1 LLAAVLGSTFPARAD
16 PAMAEA
22 LFQQGR
28 ELLDRGE
35 LAAACA
41 KFESSQ
47 ASESSGGTLLN
58 LADCR
63 ARQGKTATA
72 WAHFVAAERLSELQG
87 RSEQAAEAR
96 RRRTELEPVLST
108 LTVHVANAPPGLEV
122 RVNGRALD
130 SGSFDSRLPMDP
142 GVLSIEFS
150 APERVPARVEAFLRS
165 SAHHLVLNAP
175 HLAARAA
182 ESPAPKRAP
191 APVSAPEPPRGSRTL
206 AWVIGG
212 FGATALAV
220 GGTFGVL
227 ALSSNAD
234 AKNSCN
240 QRTTRCPPESL
251 SAAKDRDR
259 QALIS
264 TIGVATGLVGLGVS
278 GVLLLTAPSP
288 ADQSAA
294 RTGFRV
300 ELGPGRASLSGS
312 ARF

>member
-1 LLAAVLGSTFPARAD
+1 MLVAALGSAFPAWAD
-16 PAMAEA
+16 PAAAEA

-28 ELLDRGE
+28 ELLERGE

-63 ARQGKTATA
+63 ARQGKNATA

-96 RRRTELEPVLST
+96 RRRTELEPGLST
-108 LTVHVANAPPGLEV
+108 LTVQVADAAPGLQV
-122 RVNGRALD
+122 KVNGRALD
-130 SGSFDSRLPMDP
+130 SGSLDSRLPMDP

-150 APERVPARVEAFLRS
+150 APERVPARVEVFLRS
-165 SAHHLVLNAP
+165 SAHHMVVKAP
-175 HLAARAA
+175 RLAARPAEPPAPKPAPAPAGAA
-182 ESPAPKRAP
+182 ES
-191 APVSAPEPPRGSRTL
+191 PRGSRTL

-220 GGTFGVL
+220 GGAFGVL

-240 QRTTRCPPESL
+240 QRTSGCNPDSL
-251 SAAKDRDR
+251 SAAEDRDR

-264 TIGVATGLVGLGVS
+264 TIAVATGLVGLGVS

-288 ADQSAA
+288 TDQSAA
-294 RTGFRV
+294 ATGFRV
-300 ELGPGRASLSGS
+300 ELGPGRASISGS